1 MQTENDIFISLDE
14 RFYQSAYR
22 QIVIQGKIGF
32 PEYDKGIFNDLMRN
46 LPNEPKRRT
55 AKALYELMGE
65 KTFQWTL
72 HEKCLSLCKKHDI
85 YPCGYLFYKDEPQYP
100 TSILEG
106 LDYLTVADIK
116 PLLKAK
122 GLPVSGKREV
132 IASPLAENISFK
144 ELEISFLPKFRD
156 KLEDYAKKFVLH
168 QYELLVAMIT
178 HRALFLHQLNQIN
191 KHANSKI
198 FSIFY
203 EVEVLYQREEQEKL
217 AKLINGVGHS
227 GVIKNNQIVGF
238 LPIFPSG
245 TFSIKKRYEKNQ

>member
-1 MQTENDIFISLDE
+1 MQTENDIFIRLDQRLYE
-14 RFYQSAYR
+14 TAYR
-22 QIVIQGKIGF
+22 QVVVQGKIEF
-32 PEYDKGIFNDLMRN
+32 PEHDKGVFNDLMRN
-46 LPNEPKRRT
+46 LPDEPKRRT
-55 AKALYELMGE
+55 AKALYELMN
-65 KTFQWTL
+65 KKSFKWSL
-72 HEKCLSLCKKHDI
+72 HEKCLSLCKEHNI
-85 YPCGYLFYKDEPQYP
+85 YPCDYLFYQREPKYP
-100 TSILEG
+100 TSISEG
-106 LDYLTVADIK
+106 LDYLTAADIK

-132 IASPLAENISFK
+132 ITSRLAENISFA
-144 ELEISFLPKFRD
+144 ELETSFLPKFKD

-191 KHANSKI
+191 KHANSRI
-198 FSIFY
+198 FNIFY

-217 AKLINGVGHS
+217 AKLVNGIGYS